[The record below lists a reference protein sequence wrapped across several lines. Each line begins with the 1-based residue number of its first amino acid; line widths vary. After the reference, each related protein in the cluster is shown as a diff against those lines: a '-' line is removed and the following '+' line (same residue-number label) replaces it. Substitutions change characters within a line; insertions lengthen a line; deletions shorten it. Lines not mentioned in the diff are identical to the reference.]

1 MHGMKGERVLMRIH
15 VEEDATWNDKPL
27 YEAIVELLRDR
38 KFAGATVFRGL
49 EGWSAWWH
57 HHAHASTES
66 TQSTTAELPIVIE
79 AIDTPDQIVAVLP
92 TLDGMIGRGVIT
104 LERAKVIVY
113 RPHSDSEPGAGR
125 GRAGEVDEPKL
136 DLSADWGAFQDEAM
150 F

>member
-1 MHGMKGERVLMRIH
+1 MNGIKGERVLMRIH

-57 HHAHASTES
+57 HHAHPS
-66 TQSTTAELPIVIE
+66 TQSTEATTADLSMVIE
-79 AIDTPDQIVAVLP
+79 AIDTPDQIVSLLP

-113 RPHSDSEPGAGR
+113 RPHGRSASDH
-125 GRAGEVDEPKL
+125 D
-136 DLSADWGAFQDEAM
+136 DLPTKIEGGSIDLGADWRSPTDGDTSL
-150 F
+150 